1 VAVLTEDSSVP
12 PPPPAEIPDT
22 IAVSSSTDWQAA
34 FGFTSNTESHDDDLG
49 EWRQRVTETPTTRTL
64 VSVRELSYITRQLYS
79 RIILT
84 LQCQLRTYAI
94 VMFTIG

>member
-1 VAVLTEDSSVP
+1 MYCIYFTVFHKSGLDVNLGYMCVRTDTHTHMHTLHTLYCVSCPSKCHVILPEDSSVP

-49 EWRQRVTETPTTRTL
+49 GCT
-64 VSVRELSYITRQLYS
+64 
-79 RIILT
+79 
-84 LQCQLRTYAI
+84 
-94 VMFTIG
+94 

>member
-1 VAVLTEDSSVP
+1 MVVPTEDSSVP

-49 EWRQRVTETPTTRTL
+49 EWRRQVTEHQQPGHLVVSGSFATL
-64 VSVRELSYITRQLYS
+64 LGSY
-79 RIILT
+79 
-84 LQCQLRTYAI
+84 A
-94 VMFTIG
+94 VE